1 MPRRVTISRS
11 SCQSP
16 KFCDAGTFFVAS
28 FVFAGSECL
37 ALAECLCLA
46 SLAWPWE
53 GPEAAGT
60 SDGPWVTFGIWEA
73 EA

>member
-1 MPRRVTISRS
+1 MGWAVTW
-11 SCQSP
+11 
-16 KFCDAGTFFVAS
+16 AV
-28 FVFAGSECL
+28 CL
-37 ALAECLCLA
+37 CRGQRLAECLCLA

-73 EA
+73 GA